1 MFWYDP
7 TMILLIPAMIL
18 VFWAQA
24 KVRSAFEEWSHVPTR
39 AGVTAAEVARDILDK
54 HGLSDVSVER
64 VPGNLTDH
72 YDPKAKVLRLSSSTY
87 DSSSVAAIGVA
98 AHEAG
103 HAVQHDHGYV
113 PLYMRNL
120 VFPIARIGDMLGP
133 FLVLIGLFF
142 GYQGFGYTVMD
153 IGILLFT
160 FAVGFYII
168 TLPVEFNASSRA
180 IEILD
185 SYGYMTRDEVAGA
198 KKVLSAAAL
207 TYVAA
212 AAAAVSQL
220 LRLLVL
226 RNEGRRRY

>member
-24 KVRSAFEEWSHVPTR
+24 KVRSAFAEWQRVPTR
-39 AGVTAAEVARDILDK
+39 AGVTAAEVARDILNK
-54 HGLSDVSVER
+54 HGITDVTVER
-64 VPGNLTDH
+64 IAGDLTDH
-72 YDPKAKVLRLSSSTY
+72 YDPKAKVLRLSAATHDST
-87 DSSSVAAIGVA
+87 SVAAIGVA

-113 PLYMRNL
+113 PLYMRNM
-120 VFPIARIGDMLGP
+120 VFPIARIGDTIGPWIVVLG
-133 FLVLIGLFF
+133 FFF
-142 GYQGFGYTVMD
+142 GYQGFGTTVMD
-153 IGILLFT
+153 IGIILFA
-160 FAVGFYII
+160 FAVAFYII

-180 IEILD
+180 IAILD
-185 SYGYMTRDEVAGA
+185 GYGYMTRDEVNGA
-198 KKVLSAAAL
+198 KKVLTAAAL

-212 AAAAVSQL
+212 AAASISQL

-226 RNEGRRRY
+226 RNSRRR